1 MKREAERYAVGNIWP
16 ISALVLAATGVT
28 VAGTG
33 LYFIFLRPPL
43 LSEDLRYLS
52 LSSAQLDV
60 VRLHLEAWLTQ
71 VFRVFGGYILATGVL
86 TITLAATSFRAHQRG
101 AALGAAI
108 SGAASMGLM
117 ATVNFIIDSHFKWV
131 LLAIALAWACSLV
144 LFWHETRTQISGHCY
159 NPNQYREC
167 RSRSEGA

>member
-1 MKREAERYAVGNIWP
+1 MKKFFGWGLAAWP
-16 ISALVLAATGVT
+16 VSALVLAGAGVA

-33 LYFIFLRPPL
+33 LYVIFLRPPL
-43 LSEDLRYLS
+43 LPEDVRYMS
-52 LSSAQLDV
+52 LSSAQISV
-60 VRLHLEAWLTQ
+60 VRLPLEEWLTQ

-108 SGAASMGLM
+108 GGTASIGLM
-117 ATVNFIIDSHFKWV
+117 AGVNFILDSDFKWV

-144 LFWHETRTQISGHCY
+144 LFWFETRTRIGGHY
-159 NPNQYREC
+159 RNPNQYREC
-167 RSRSEGA
+167 RSGSEGA